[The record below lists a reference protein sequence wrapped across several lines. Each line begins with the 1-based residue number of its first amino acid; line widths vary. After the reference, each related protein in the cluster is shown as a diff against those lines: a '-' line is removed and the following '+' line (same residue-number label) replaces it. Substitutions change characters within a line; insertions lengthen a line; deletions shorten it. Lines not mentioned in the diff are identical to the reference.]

1 MHVTDVRELGIADA
15 LADGDE
21 LGRHGEPGVEVAG
34 IGERRVRVG
43 ERERKRVVVA
53 DSPRHLDGLRTD
65 DEATLLLRREVQL
78 ERQRRQHARAESGV
92 FMGEQLERVL
102 EQRDH
107 GLVPAGVRHDVAAK
121 APDRGPGEPLGVTQR
136 ASKPARLREGGL

>member
-1 MHVTDVRELGIADA
+1 MDVTDVRELGIAGA

-43 ERERKRVVVA
+43 ERERERVVVA
-53 DSPRHLDGLRTD
+53 DSPRHLDGFRAD
-65 DEATLLLRREVQL
+65 DEAPLLLRREVEL
-78 ERQRRQHARAESGV
+78 ERQRRQHARAEGAV
-92 FMGEQLERVL
+92 LVGEQLECVL

-107 GLVPAGVRHDVAAK
+107 GFVPAGVGHDVAAK
-121 APDRGPGEPLGVTQR
+121 APDRGPCEPLGVAER
-136 ASKPARLREGGL
+136 ACERARLRERGL